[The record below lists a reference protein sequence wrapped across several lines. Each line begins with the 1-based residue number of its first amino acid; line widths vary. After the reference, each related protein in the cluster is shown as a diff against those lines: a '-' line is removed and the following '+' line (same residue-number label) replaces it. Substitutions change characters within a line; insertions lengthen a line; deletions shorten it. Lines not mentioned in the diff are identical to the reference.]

1 MLWMTWCV
9 VGRTF
14 SSYLNYN
21 TFLSSA
27 YSSAMVAVLSNWSIV
42 MDAGVRC
49 AKVTGSRA
57 GSVYLF
63 FFALRITLVWIVIPT
78 LMVSAALSVYVTAPD
93 HLPELCLCVS
103 VRDRAS

>member
-1 MLWMTWCV
+1 MWCV

-78 LMVSAALSVYVTAPD
+78 LMVSAALSVYVSVYVTAPD